1 MPLISKWGAQGA
13 GGGAPSSPRDERANG
28 GVGAQPGADGR
39 VAASPRDD
47 IFFIRRGAAVRR
59 RAVTLEDLER
69 DDGREE
75 GVRDR
80 ARAREG
86 DRDARRGGI
95 VVERA
100 RVGMR

>member
-1 MPLISKWGAQGA
+1 
-13 GGGAPSSPRDERANG
+13 
-28 GVGAQPGADGR
+28 
-39 VAASPRDD
+39 
-47 IFFIRRGAAVRR
+47 
-59 RAVTLEDLER
+59 VTLEDLER

-75 GVRDR
+75 RVRDR

-86 DRDARRGGI
+86 DRGARRGGI